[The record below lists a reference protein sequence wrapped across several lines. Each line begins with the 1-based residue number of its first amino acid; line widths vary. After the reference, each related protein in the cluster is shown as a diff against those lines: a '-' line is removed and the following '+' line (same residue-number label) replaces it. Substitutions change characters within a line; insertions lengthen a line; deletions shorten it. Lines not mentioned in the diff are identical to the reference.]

1 MDRTQFIQLIARQ
14 DEVGMHA
21 VGRAL
26 VHLFNRQ
33 TEDEK
38 VVADARYV
46 NYRGFTG
53 ADARRGTIT
62 AKYYL
67 KHRKLLDWQ
76 INYWLEPNR
85 KGTPRLGKYWRQIAE
100 EAAKKAAV
108 RG

>member
-1 MDRTQFIQLIARQ
+1 MDRTQFTQLVHRE

-26 VHLFNRQ
+26 VHLFKRQ

-38 VVADARYV
+38 VTAEARHL
-46 NYRGFTG
+46 NNRGFTG

-76 INYWLEPNR
+76 IAYWREVDR
-85 KGTPRLGKYWRQIAE
+85 KGRSRIGKYYRQIAE
-100 EAAKKAAV
+100 EAAKKATKN
-108 RG
+108 G